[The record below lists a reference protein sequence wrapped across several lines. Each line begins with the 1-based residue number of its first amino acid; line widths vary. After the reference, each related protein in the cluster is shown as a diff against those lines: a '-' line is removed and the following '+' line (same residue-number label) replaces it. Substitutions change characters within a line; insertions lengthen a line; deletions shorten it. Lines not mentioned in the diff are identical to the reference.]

1 MFFLFFCFFV
11 FVFCFVFLQLCVLL
25 TDGKQTGRSIDP
37 SINSQKLKD
46 KGITVFAFGFG
57 SERDVDERQLEKIAT
72 SKDHAGR
79 SEDMN
84 ILIDMVIDMTRKEC
98 PGRCM

>member
-1 MFFLFFCFFV
+1 MVDFAD
-11 FVFCFVFLQLCVLL
+11 FLQLCVLL
-25 TDGKQTGRSIDP
+25 TDGKQSTKDDP

-46 KGITVFAFGFG
+46 KGFKVFAFGFG